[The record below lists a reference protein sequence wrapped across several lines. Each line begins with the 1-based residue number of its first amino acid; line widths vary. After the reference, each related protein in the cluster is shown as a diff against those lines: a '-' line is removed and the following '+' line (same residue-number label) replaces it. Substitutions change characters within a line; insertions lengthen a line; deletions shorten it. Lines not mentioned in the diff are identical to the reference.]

1 MHRRSLLLASL
12 TAAALV
18 ALPAVASAQDT
29 VSRGGEV
36 ARTPSYA
43 TLMAALSGTHGT
55 AQQVAQLPATLQA
68 TDVRIV
74 DVSTLLTPE
83 NEAEFNEAFERH
95 RAERD
100 SLHAA
105 VQEHQVLS
113 QALAQ
118 HESQALATD
127 IVAAEITP
135 SGEVVLYVRKQK
147 KQ

>member
-1 MHRRSLLLASL
+1 MIRRSLLLASV
-12 TAAALV
+12 AAAVL
-18 ALPAVASAQDT
+18 ALPAAARAQDT

-36 ARTPSYA
+36 ARVPSYA
-43 TLMAALSGTHGT
+43 TLMTALSGTHGT

-83 NEAEFNEAFERH
+83 NKAEFTEAFERH

-100 SLHAA
+100 SLQAA
-105 VQEHQVLS
+105 IQEHQVLS

-127 IVAAEITP
+127 VVAAEITP
-135 SGEVVLYVRKQK
+135 SGEVVLYVKKEK